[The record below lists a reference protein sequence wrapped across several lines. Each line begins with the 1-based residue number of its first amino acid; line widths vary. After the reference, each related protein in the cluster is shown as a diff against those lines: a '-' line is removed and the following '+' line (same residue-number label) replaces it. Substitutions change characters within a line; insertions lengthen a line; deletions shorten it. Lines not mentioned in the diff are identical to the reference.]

1 MTLNLA
7 AVPRKAGGSMRADR
21 RGEALWGLA
30 FIAPSMLGVLAF
42 TLFPVFMGLWVSL
55 TDWRIIGTANFVGLD
70 NFRTLLSDP
79 LMPKVIRNTLH
90 YTMLSIPLGIAAS
103 LLFAVALNQK
113 IRGLALFRTAYYLP
127 VISATV
133 AVGQIWRWL
142 LADSGLVNVLLAQLH
157 LPRVGWLSDPAF
169 ALTSL
174 TLVSVWRGL
183 GFNMIIFLAALQ
195 DVPEDLREA
204 ARIDGANA
212 WQLFWH
218 ITLPLITPALF
229 FTVLMGVIGS
239 FQSFDLV
246 YAMTDGHLGGPADST
261 KVMGFYIWQQAFVFM
276 KMGYGAALSYAVF
289 VIILAAT
296 LLQWRVRRRWV
307 FGEE

>member
-1 MTLNLA
+1 MTPNQATSGTGLSA
-7 AVPRKAGGSMRADR
+7 SIRSAR
-21 RGEALWGLA
+21 RNEALWGLA
-30 FIAPSMLGVLAF
+30 FITPSMLGVLAF

-55 TDWRIIGTANFVGLD
+55 TDWKILGTADFIGMD
-70 NFRTLLSDP
+70 NYRTLLSDP

-90 YTMLSIPLGIAAS
+90 YTALNIPLGICAS

-113 IRGLALFRTAYYLP
+113 IRGLAFFRTAYYLP

-142 LADSGLVNVLLAQLH
+142 LADSGLVNVVLAQLH
-157 LPRVGWLSDPAF
+157 LPRIGWLSDPAY

-195 DVPEDLREA
+195 DVPEDLRES

-218 ITLPLITPALF
+218 ITLPLITPAIF
-229 FTVLMGVIGS
+229 FAVLMGVIGS

-246 YAMTDGHLGGPADST
+246 YAMTDQHLGGPADST
-261 KVMGFYIWQQAFVFM
+261 KVMGFYIWQQAFMFM
-276 KMGYGAALSYAVF
+276 KMGYAAALSYVVF
-289 VIILAAT
+289 AAILVAT
-296 LLQWRVRRRWV
+296 LLQWRLRGRWV
-307 FGEE
+307 YGEG